1 MQAGALYATSGS
13 KWHRFV
19 KTRVKSLPLGKPKPK
34 IAFNPFNSRPSH
46 VSGGIE
52 YLPCSAFRD
61 STYLGWPSNVV
72 IHACP
77 PTRIESRRPPT
88 TTTIPSHD
96 RPQTYRTPHPTD
108 TSSRTPPAE
117 LPDLLDFQH
126 HRSEIEMLFGDSE
139 PVPRSSSRLARLFGS
154 RDKGK
159 KPRGA
164 YFGRG
169 ARRGRAT
176 GAWDRVA
183 EVDTAMVMRGRKR

>member
-1 MQAGALYATSGS
+1 MSVGASMQAGTLYATSGS

-108 TSSRTPPAE
+108 TSSRTPRRAPGPPRFPTPPLRDRDAVWRLRACSAVVFPSRKAVWVEGQGEEATEGLISVEEHVGAE
-117 LPDLLDFQH
+117 
-126 HRSEIEMLFGDSE
+126 
-139 PVPRSSSRLARLFGS
+139 
-154 RDKGK
+154 
-159 KPRGA
+159 
-164 YFGRG
+164 
-169 ARRGRAT
+169 RRGH
-176 GAWDRVA
+176 GI
-183 EVDTAMVMRGRKR
+183 E